1 MNSHTNPRSF
11 DCHPEPFGRLRI
23 NSVKGLGRGGVNAP
37 PQMLRRCGWLS
48 MTFQER
54 GGHAIRL

>member
-1 MNSHTNPRSF
+1 MDSHTIPGSF

-48 MTFQER
+48 MTFS
-54 GGHAIRL
+54 

>member
-1 MNSHTNPRSF
+1 MVSDTNPGSF

-23 NSVKGLGRGGVNAP
+23 NSVKGLGRGGVSAP

-48 MTFQER
+48 MTF
-54 GGHAIRL
+54 